1 MKRSPQP
8 IYNNFPVQSKS
19 ITTNNKM
26 PPKKAKKQISAQ
38 NRITKTATINNQI
51 PF

>member
-8 IYNNFPVQSKS
+8 IYNNFPVHSKS

-38 NRITKTATINNQI
+38 NSITKTATINNQI
-51 PF
+51 PC